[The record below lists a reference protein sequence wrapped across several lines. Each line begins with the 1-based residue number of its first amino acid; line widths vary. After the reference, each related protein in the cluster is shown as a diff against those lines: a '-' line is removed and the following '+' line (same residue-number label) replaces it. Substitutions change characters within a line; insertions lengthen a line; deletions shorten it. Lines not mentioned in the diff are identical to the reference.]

1 LIDSLLEQQETGESP
16 QLELPVIKRSEF
28 DEAADEIKLS
38 GDIVV
43 QR

>member
-1 LIDSLLEQQETGESP
+1 LLEQQETGESP

-28 DEAADEIKLS
+28 DEAAEEIKFS